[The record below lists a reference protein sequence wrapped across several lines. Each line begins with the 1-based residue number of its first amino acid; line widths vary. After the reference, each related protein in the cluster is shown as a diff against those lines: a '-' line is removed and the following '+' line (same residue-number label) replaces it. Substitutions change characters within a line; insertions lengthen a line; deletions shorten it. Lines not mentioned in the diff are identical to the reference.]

1 MRPEVRVKSQHGPQ
15 WHGMHPVVAA
25 TPDEHSNPAEARKLD
40 DKQAPPHDDPYVDL
54 CAGIWW
60 PGAFGE
66 KCCSGSVVRV
76 STHSPDGASPTAG
89 SVRRHGAW
97 AVGTSNGQDFAVSR
111 RCRHQLADLS
121 AGHIDAEGCLV
132 CPWHQSR
139 YDVSTGAMVTG
150 PQGVLGYH
158 GRTPGYT
165 QLVLAYGRRLRLR
178 VGRLVRTAGGV
189 DVR

>member
-1 MRPEVRVKSQHGPQ
+1 M
-15 WHGMHPVVAA
+15 
-25 TPDEHSNPAEARKLD
+25 
-40 DKQAPPHDDPYVDL
+40 
-54 CAGIWW
+54 
-60 PGAFGE
+60 
-66 KCCSGSVVRV
+66 
-76 STHSPDGASPTAG
+76 STQGLDGAELPAG

-121 AGHIDAEGCLV
+121 KGHIDDEGCLV

-139 YDVSTGAMVTG
+139 YDVSTGAMVAG